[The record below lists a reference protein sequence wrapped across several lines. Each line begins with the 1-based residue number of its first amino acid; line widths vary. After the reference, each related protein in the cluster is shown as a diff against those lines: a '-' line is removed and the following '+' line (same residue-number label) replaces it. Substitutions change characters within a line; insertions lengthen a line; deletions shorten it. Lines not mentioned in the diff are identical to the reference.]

1 MVQRVL
7 LGLIV
12 SFVLAAGVPG
22 QSVAATL
29 GVAVDGINS
38 NNTVGTTVNLLS
50 LGGISIKYFIPLAPA
65 GVPFDPCT
73 YGAIGPSGCGTFA
86 DFGSGGQKMDMFLL
100 FDPVS
105 TAQASILTI
114 KFEDLDLAGANDPVG
129 FVERMDLYDSNGLI
143 ASFDDIGDTYASGN
157 GVLQMVQ
164 VPLGTLTSS
173 PFWAQLRFSAKSD
186 FWGRNTAEYLRA
198 TIAPVPLPAALPL
211 FGAGLTLMGFAGWRR
226 SRTG

>member
-1 MVQRVL
+1 MLR
-7 LGLIV
+7 GYAKSKGKDIV
-12 SFVLAAGVPG
+12 IIDSED
-22 QSVAATL
+22 SVATA
-29 GVAVDGINS
+29 G
-38 NNTVGTTVNLLS
+38 GTS
-50 LGGISIKYFIPLAPA
+50 
-65 GVPFDPCT
+65 
-73 YGAIGPSGCGTFA
+73 A
-86 DFGSGGQKMDMFLL
+86 DTGSGGQKMDMFLL

-157 GVLQMVQ
+157 GDLQMVQ
-164 VPLGTLTSS
+164 VPLGTLASS
-173 PFWAQLRFSAKSD
+173 PFWAQLRFSAKYTG
-186 FWGRNTAEYLRA
+186 WGRNTAEYLRA

-211 FGAGLTLMGFAGWRR
+211 FGAGLTLMGIAGWRR